1 MHAHAQR
8 SFLCEVEVPYGLEA
22 IACDEIERRLGARVD
37 TPYAVLQSA
46 MDGRIRFLYT
56 GDLMALLTLGTVQT
70 ASIVLQFAGPRPR
83 ALLGDAAIRA
93 MLQLIGAIRG
103 LWPRAAFATLRLGT
117 AGAESAVMTRLR
129 RTLAA
134 ASGLTETTGSGDL
147 EIRVRRSTAEISGWD
162 VLIRV
167 SPRPLATR
175 AWRVCNMPGAL
186 NAATARAMV
195 LVTQPRPNDV
205 FLNLGCGSGT
215 LLIERLQCAPAGLLA
230 AIPARGHSLARGG
243 T

>member
-1 MHAHAQR
+1 RRYTPRRVSLCPPHMGGLKKCLRMRRSRMHAHAQR

-93 MLQLIGAIRG
+93 MLQLIGDIRG
-103 LWPRAAFATLRLGT
+103 LWPRVA
-117 AGAESAVMTRLR
+117 
-129 RTLAA
+129 
-134 ASGLTETTGSGDL
+134 LT
-147 EIRVRRSTAEISGWD
+147 
-162 VLIRV
+162 
-167 SPRPLATR
+167 
-175 AWRVCNMPGAL
+175 
-186 NAATARAMV
+186 
-195 LVTQPRPNDV
+195 
-205 FLNLGCGSGT
+205 
-215 LLIERLQCAPAGLLA
+215 
-230 AIPARGHSLARGG
+230 
-243 T
+243 